1 MNKQECKKYV
11 KRAYKRIKELDKTLN
26 EENIEYEMKNVLKE
40 QITEYIAYSKIAV
53 HNMKSSGNFK
63 ITLEDILEEIDI
75 LPTIYP
81 KYEAIN
87 IANKL

>member
-1 MNKQECKKYV
+1 
-11 KRAYKRIKELDKTLN
+11 
-26 EENIEYEMKNVLKE
+26 
-40 QITEYIAYSKIAV
+40 
-53 HNMKSSGNFK
+53 MKSSGNFE

-87 IANKL
+87 TANKL